1 VTDERNLEE
10 GNEWEENNMYRIWER
25 EKSGIKEEIEKEIKK
40 TEGT

>member
-1 VTDERNLEE
+1 MTDERNLEE
-10 GNEWEENNMYRIWER
+10 GNEWEEINMYRKWER